1 MQRGDSLA
9 ISAELVDAQN
19 DDQIWGQQYNR
30 KASDIHAPGRDR
42 EGNHHNAAAAL
53 NNRRREAH
61 AGGQVIEQH
70 QCHDGEITKGA
81 EALPETG
88 DLVSGKRNHRATGLP
103 QSQCGSDTAMRP
115 AVAERRSRRLIL
127 TGLYLP
133 SRRPE
138 LIRAAQTVLVRS

>member
-1 MQRGDSLA
+1 MTKSG
-9 ISAELVDAQN
+9 
-19 DDQIWGQQYNR
+19 
-30 KASDIHAPGRDR
+30 ASSTTGRPQTFTLQ
-42 EGNHHNAAAAL
+42 EEIAKEITTTL
-53 NNRRREAH
+53 RRRLTIEDEKRTQEGRSSSSIRPRWRH
-61 AGGQVIEQH
+61 HERCRSFSRNGRPGQRKE
-70 QCHDGEITKGA
+70 D
-81 EALPETG
+81 
-88 DLVSGKRNHRATGLP
+88 RRAAGLP